1 MPKKA
6 AKRKGNFKYPEH
18 LREYYRRGKTHETLH
33 MTMEIGLK
41 RELEVLSDELGMSQS
56 LLMRMALRYFLNTK
70 RTEML
75 PETKLS
81 STKKVA

>member
-18 LREYYRRGKTHETLH
+18 LREYYRRGKTHETFH

-41 RELEVLSDELGMSQS
+41 RDLEELSTELGMAQS
-56 LLMRMALRYFLNTK
+56 LIMRLALRHFLNSK
-70 RTEML
+70 RINLL
-75 PETKLS
+75 PEAKLS
-81 STKKVA
+81 PTKKVA